1 MKNVSLYFMQEND
14 LQKVFL
20 FSLQML
26 SEIEKQPSP
35 LPRETQAVLNR
46 ILGITEQV
54 LCWDFTPKFSMSI
67 LLTKLKKGYW
77 VYWHPS

>member
-1 MKNVSLYFMQEND
+1 MQEND